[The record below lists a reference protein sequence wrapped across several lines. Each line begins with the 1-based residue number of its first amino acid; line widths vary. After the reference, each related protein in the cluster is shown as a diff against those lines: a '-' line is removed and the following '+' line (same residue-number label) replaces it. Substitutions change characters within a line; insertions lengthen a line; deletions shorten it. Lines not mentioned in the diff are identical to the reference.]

1 MEISDYERKAIAKFG
16 QSVLNGKWSNAGLV
30 SLLKVIADD
39 FLQAKR
45 VSRFAKDNELSPQG
59 ARKYRDVFTID
70 GYQFIPDNE

>member
-1 MEISDYERKAIAKFG
+1 MQLSDYETKAIHKFN
-16 QSVLNGKWSNAGLV
+16 QSVMEGKWSNFGLV
-30 SLLKVIADD
+30 SLLKLIIED

-45 VSRFAKDNELSPQG
+45 VSRFAKENDLSPQG